1 MAGVLLGFWLH
12 SGASTPE
19 LNAAFISAT
28 AFGMLVGNIA
38 TAALVDR
45 IGRKAVLQLALLLV
59 ATTSLLSAALPFSMV
74 MLIALRFVCGV
85 GMGSMPVP
93 ASLLL
98 LEVTPAAARASWAFW
113 SGLLAQAGLFR
124 SEEHTSE
131 LQSLMRN

>member
-59 ATTSLLSAALPFSMV
+59 ATTSLLSAALPFSMA
-74 MLIALRFVCGV
+74 MLIALRFV
-85 GMGSMPVP
+85 
-93 ASLLL
+93 
-98 LEVTPAAARASWAFW
+98 
-113 SGLLAQAGLFR
+113 R
-124 SEEHTSE
+124 SEERRVGKECVSTCRSRWSPYH
-131 LQSLMRN
+131 

>member
-59 ATTSLLSAALPFSMV
+59 ATTSLLSAALPFSMA
-74 MLIALRFVCGV
+74 MLLALRFVCGV

-98 LEVTPAAARASWAFW
+98 LEVTPAAADRKSV
-113 SGLLAQAGLFR
+113 GLGKSVA
-124 SEEHTSE
+124 
-131 LQSLMRN
+131 

>member
-59 ATTSLLSAALPFSMV
+59 ATTSLLSAALQFSMA
-74 MLIALRFVCGV
+74 MLIALRFVFGV
-85 GMGSMPVP
+85 GMGSMPVRVYFP
-93 ASLLL
+93 L
-98 LEVTPAAARASWAFW
+98 LEGIGST
-113 SGLLAQAGLFR
+113 AGR
-124 SEEHTSE
+124 ESVGESV
-131 LQSLMRN
+131 

>member
-45 IGRKAVLQLALLLV
+45 IGRMAVLQLALLLV
-59 ATTSLLSAALPFSMV
+59 ATTSLLSAAITFSFA
-74 MLIALRFVCGV
+74 MLSALRFVCGV
-85 GMGSMPVP
+85 GMGSLPV
-93 ASLLL
+93 AWNGFVLGKRVS
-98 LEVTPAAARASWAFW
+98 
-113 SGLLAQAGLFR
+113 
-124 SEEHTSE
+124 
-131 LQSLMRN
+131 